1 MKKLCLITIT
11 VMIIFAMCTFDVSA
25 AKKYGFVDN
34 KVGIIL
40 TEEASERVYNGEL
53 IINKAYFEDYDIGVK
68 KIDSGYLSKTFAH
81 YSIILDKH
89 DHENVLRVV
98 EILKENEDF
107 RSVEPC
113 YYTHSNAAGLSEY
126 YVNLK
131 SGKTTQIKLKKITVK
146 SWKSSNKK
154 VAKVKNG
161 KVVALKKGSA
171 MITAVDSKNRK
182 HYCMVNVKSSPRLAK
197 NGKTV
202 KSITVHKGRKKSMEI
217 KGKVRNIDN
226 KYTNTHYAKI
236 ISKESDKEIIIR
248 GLKRG
253 TTTLNIKVNGV
264 KNLKLQVNVK

>member
-1 MKKLCLITIT
+1 MKRICILTIS
-11 VMIIFAMCTFDVSA
+11 VMIILTMCTFDVSA
-25 AKKYGFVDN
+25 AKKYGFADN
-34 KVGIIL
+34 RVGIVL
-40 TEEASERVYNGEL
+40 TEEASERVFDGEL
-53 IINKAYFEDYDIGVK
+53 KINKAYFEDYDIGIK
-68 KIDSGYLSKTFAH
+68 KIESGYLSKSFAH

-113 YYTHSNAAGLSEY
+113 YYTHSASVGLSKY

-131 SGKTTQIKLKKITVK
+131 SGKTTQIKLKKISVK

-154 VAKVKNG
+154 VVKVKNG

-171 MITAVDSKNRK
+171 MITAVDSKSRK
-182 HYCMVNVKSSPRLAK
+182 HHCVVNVKSSPRLTK
-197 NGKTV
+197 NSKTV
-202 KSITVHKGRKKSMEI
+202 KSITVLKGHKSAVEI
-217 KGKVRNIDN
+217 KGKVKNIDN
-226 KYTNTHYAKI
+226 EYTNTHYAKI
-236 ISKESDKEIIIR
+236 ISKKSDKKIIIR

-264 KNLKLQVNVK
+264 KNLKLEVNVK